1 LKGGIEMD
9 SDKPLFEGIDE
20 YERTYAP
27 EGLPASDPDGAR
39 ARLEGDAGVSDGGD
53 GGDRGSAPPDPA
65 PVAVIGTSPSSMAAP
80 PNIGHDERR
89 TGPGDPQ
96 TQADYPIGDDDDAE
110 KRD

>member
-1 LKGGIEMD
+1 MD
-9 SDKPLFEGIDE
+9 SEKPLFEGIDE

-27 EGLPASDPDGAR
+27 EGLPADDPGAVK
-39 ARLEGDAGVSDGGD
+39 ARLEGDVDVGNDAA
-53 GGDRGSAPPDPA
+53 SAPPDPA

-80 PNIGHDERR
+80 PNIGHDARR

-96 TQADYPIGDDDDAE
+96 TQADYPIGDDDAAAE